1 MSGPKFNFRFAI
13 NCEENVEADATF
25 DDFDEESEDSQE
37 QSTASTSTSNDNGST
52 A

>member
-25 DDFDEESEDSQE
+25 DDFDESEDSQE